1 MSKTPIVDLSIK
13 STGFLKVGSTQLS
26 EANLNVLSG
35 VTDISQLTGA
45 KGQKGAAGDLGPQ
58 GQEGEKGNTGNPGNP
73 GNPGNKG
80 EKGQQGE
87 VGPKGVDGAKGGMGE
102 KGIQGDTGA
111 MGEAFQ
117 VDEFNVHLTDAK
129 VNSIIATSGGTPND
143 LFLFVVALDSRTSN
157 VISNMSIGNDVT
169 RHVIAYN
176 GSTFISYGPF
186 TGLRGLPGNK
196 GQQGDLGL
204 KGEKGQQGAG
214 TKGEKGQ
221 QGNTGNTGLK
231 GDVGPKGDAGAGS
244 SVNYNNFNSNI
255 IPSTNRLYILGDA
268 NKQWANFHTRTANVH
283 EDLTI
288 HPGANTTVNG
298 AMALTN
304 GSSLDVLPGA
314 TVNVAGQLLVGGQ
327 QVTGGAGQKGD
338 KGQQGN
344 TGNTGLK
351 GDVGPKG
358 ADGSNG
364 SNGAKGQQGEVGPK
378 GPSGGE
384 KGEKGQQGVGEKGQQ
399 GNTGNQGQKGDVGPK
414 GADGS
419 NGSNGAKGQQGE
431 VGPKGADGSNGSKGA
446 KGQQG
451 EVGPK
456 GEPGVGGGGGGGGSG
471 IQKLPTNFLDMVSP
485 SYHSSGNIYE
495 SGASVRPVTIPA
507 HGSIYWAVDA
517 QWISGSP
524 GVYLW
529 IWLSNTQYNATSND
543 NILEN
548 ALFVPGSV
556 PSTPPGFWR
565 AQKFA
570 NPGIPNTLTE
580 AAGWPEG
587 GQNGYPAY
595 DPSSLL

>member
-1 MSKTPIVDLSIK
+1 M
-13 STGFLKVGSTQLS
+13 
-26 EANLNVLSG
+26 
-35 VTDISQLTGA
+35 
-45 KGQKGAAGDLGPQ
+45 
-58 GQEGEKGNTGNPGNP
+58 
-73 GNPGNKG
+73 
-80 EKGQQGE
+80 
-87 VGPKGVDGAKGGMGE
+87 
-102 KGIQGDTGA
+102 
-111 MGEAFQ
+111 
-117 VDEFNVHLTDAK
+117 
-129 VNSIIATSGGTPND
+129 
-143 LFLFVVALDSRTSN
+143 
-157 VISNMSIGNDVT
+157 
-169 RHVIAYN
+169 
-176 GSTFISYGPF
+176 
-186 TGLRGLPGNK
+186 
-196 GQQGDLGL
+196 
-204 KGEKGQQGAG
+204 
-214 TKGEKGQ
+214 
-221 QGNTGNTGLK
+221 
-231 GDVGPKGDAGAGS
+231 
-244 SVNYNNFNSNI
+244 
-255 IPSTNRLYILGDA
+255 
-268 NKQWANFHTRTANVH
+268 
-283 EDLTI
+283 
-288 HPGANTTVNG
+288 
-298 AMALTN
+298 
-304 GSSLDVLPGA
+304 
-314 TVNVAGQLLVGGQ
+314 
-327 QVTGGAGQKGD
+327 
-338 KGQQGN
+338 
-344 TGNTGLK
+344 
-351 GDVGPKG
+351 
-358 ADGSNG
+358 
-364 SNGAKGQQGEVGPK
+364 GPK